1 MDPQQGTTEA
11 PFLKNIA
18 VTEPLR
24 RSLVLEIARDVVIC
38 GRI

>member
-1 MDPQQGTTEA
+1 MDPQQGTSDV
-11 PFLKNIA
+11 PFLEDIA

-38 GRI
+38 GWI